1 MLPFLSG
8 LVLVNA
14 TYVLTGNDEF
24 LLRYLAPTLPPV
36 ALGAGIAA
44 AASRRPAVRRV
55 LPVAAGAASLVALA
69 LWLDVAGAFYV
80 TDLGTR
86 LGI

>member
-1 MLPFLSG
+1 M
-8 LVLVNA
+8 LVNA

-44 AASRRPAVRRV
+44 VASGRPAVRRA
-55 LPVAAGAASLVALA
+55 LPVAAAVASVVALA
-69 LWLDVAGAFYV
+69 LWVDVGGAFYF
-80 TDLGTR
+80 TDLGTK